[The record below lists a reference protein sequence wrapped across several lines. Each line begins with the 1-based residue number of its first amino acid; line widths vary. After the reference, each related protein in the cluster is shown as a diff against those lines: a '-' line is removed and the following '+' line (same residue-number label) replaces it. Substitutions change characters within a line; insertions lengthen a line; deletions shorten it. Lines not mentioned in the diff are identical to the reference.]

1 MDPATLVGV
10 IVAFVSILIGMIL
23 EGGNPA
29 SLISPSAFM
38 IVIPSTIAVAVAG
51 GYLGDVK
58 LVINGLKQAFLAK
71 PKKPGESIETLVKFA
86 DKARRE
92 GLLSLE
98 DAVKEVDDDFLKRG
112 IEMAI
117 DGTDPEEL
125 REILEAEIDAKKS
138 ATKEA
143 MEFFMACGAYS
154 PTIGIIGTCLGLIH
168 VLHNLSDAAA
178 LGPAISAAFVATL
191 FGVGTANLIYIPIGT
206 KLKRIATA
214 EAHVAEAIV
223 EGVSSIQAGSNPR
236 IIQQKLS
243 AILGVEKDEAK
254 DKAA

>member
-1 MDPATLVGV
+1 MDPATLIGV
-10 IVAFVSILIGMIL
+10 IVAFITILIGMIL

-38 IVIPSTIAVAVAG
+38 IVIPTTILVAMAG
-51 GYLGDVK
+51 GYLRDMK
-58 LVINGLKQAFLAK
+58 TVINGVKLAFLGKAK
-71 PKKPGESIETLVKFA
+71 DPAESVETLVKFA

-92 GLLSLE
+92 GLLALE
-98 DAVKEVDDDFLKRG
+98 EAVKEVDDEFLRKG

-125 REILEAEIDAKKS
+125 REILEAEIHAKKTE
-138 ATKEA
+138 TKEA
-143 MEFFMACGAYS
+143 MEYFMACGAYA

-206 KLKRIATA
+206 KLKRIAAA
-214 EAHVAEAIV
+214 EAHMAEAIV
-223 EGVSSIQAGSNPR
+223 EGVASIQAGSNPR

-243 AILGVEKDEAK
+243 AILGVEKDESK